1 MYDTPYTYPVGTIS
15 CRIGGAIHRR
25 WIGGLVHKKNYIV
38 QGTLYIEKYQGT
50 SYLKKRPIV

>member
-25 WIGGLVHKKNYIV
+25 WIGGLVHKKD
-38 QGTLYIEKYQGT
+38 LYSTGNFVHRKIPGNFI
-50 SYLKKRPIV
+50 LKKKDP